1 MVALL
6 ATAGFAFGRRRR
18 A

>member
-6 ATAGFAFGRRRR
+6 ATAGFALGRRRR